1 MPTAD
6 WNSRARDNK
15 ERQQQTASVSSALV
29 SKRFVFLQNLRTYLS
44 TNDRIN
50 AFLKLTDIPRNK
62 TLYPIKPS
70 LPPAALAG
78 EVQRTSSP
86 ALSTSS
92 TVDEGTRSSSPVL
105 PPIPQPTF
113 NGHIVDL
120 ITRTPP
126 PVITT
131 EQSSY
136 YTASWGSPYRK
147 SPTSRLLLH
156 DHVQTPL
163 SEASSDSP
171 IHHLEFHTPFLRP
184 APTIG
189 NLNPEQ
195 EVVAQEGAISAA
207 VLANRARRGKTG
219 LTEDWIRKHTG
230 GESAERNH
238 WLSDADSSGDSSGS
252 GSISDP
258 FNWALSEEHDI
269 QTPTVETYMEAKFA
283 EALRNG
289 HRRQLTATT
298 LRQEDFDMASESS
311 INMAMSLEEV
321 DMASNNE
328 KDNEPPSPISRERC
342 SDTPASVLGSPSS
355 ARLELATT
363 LPQRIKKKI
372 AWKGK
377 NILVLFPPPFDAEGN
392 ATSKLPMREKDVK
405 EMLRKWE
412 LIGHNT
418 RGFDLVPG
426 LAIDEE
432 AAPGQSRLS
441 WPSEE
446 DICAERLTKCIRV
459 QIPDKREW
467 DIYVLELQE
476 AKLRALGVS
485 LGDDDLAPP
494 NQAAFPS
501 LIRQTSY
508 QYPSLPFSPPIP
520 SSSAGSGH
528 AHPNSFSPI
537 FMSGTGFTA
546 NQGSNTGSN
555 SPLMINAP
563 INGLIHGK
571 YNSRHSISFSSN
583 EHPFGS
589 PFQYPQQS
597 PMIWSPGQKFH
608 QQGSNARG
616 RSPSLHNIGSIM
628 SPVSPFPQDS
638 YFPQNTDNSLQSQQR
653 QNLLPSQTSQQQLQ
667 ITSSQTSP
675 RLQEVKEREDEDD
688 LLIQDHQSKTPESS
702 MQCSNAIT
710 GLKEEVDEAE
720 YHLEEQIQRELEH
733 EDYSPHS
740 LKGDVPKLSSST
752 AHVRHSS
759 LISGGLAASKYATE
773 LPEEGPVLHH
783 PQPYSRGH
791 TLSQV
796 TFQDKVENPN
806 ESKDLKQSG
815 VTRKQDDLP
824 DICSSNLETPTLKA
838 LTTSGH
844 SQKLSLSNNPWIRES
859 RDVGAD
865 QSHQT
870 RGRSKTLASKLNVT
884 AKEFT
889 FNPSS
894 SFTPLSALPL
904 PIKPYQN
911 RPFIPNKFLPYMNNI
926 LPSGGVPPIQA
937 SPKAIPNSCDI
948 PRRQFDLTA
957 PTFNPRNN
965 EFNFSTIMPN
975 SIPCFNPSITYTN
988 QSSNHPP
995 ISARVDADSKAI
1007 FSNIDLSGLENS
1019 KPIKKSRAIPIV
1031 RPSGSNP
1038 RALEDEV
1045 VEGVDGRITQ
1055 GEGRVKR
1062 VRGNKSDQNSVPLF
1076 ASLDN
1081 QHKDVETNQASQ
1093 DNLVVPNSPKNTDL
1107 PVNASQKDEIGHQ
1120 LQPRDISF
1128 ELKLSNNDLC
1138 QLPPMEENIS
1148 NLRTTLPEELKIY
1161 KTDDLIQEHREKSEV
1176 EEHEYTEEPLLN
1188 KDHQQKISPS
1198 PEKAQALHLNSTPK
1212 SPVLEKTSKQN
1223 PVKEESLSSTMP
1235 RIPSLT
1241 HHTSLL
1247 PHLPP
1252 LPKLVGLSGSRFAKC
1267 STPSDEAN
1275 MEKNN
1280 VTLDKIASPSK
1291 LLVPQSDEIQKNL
1304 SSGEEKLSHDEKS
1317 HGKIVNYSE
1326 APYKDTDI
1334 LVDHNRDQ
1342 VAESFNPVKQ
1352 VESEVPKHHEP
1363 NRVRCIKVPDL
1374 DSSPPVRPSSNHS
1387 FRSAAPSP
1395 SPTLRRNSQPKKKG
1409 FQNLQNS
1416 EMTISPTSHP
1426 AQIEDNLPISEWDC
1440 TLSEVDKTSRHAR
1453 APLLKKHIYQVV
1465 GSALSEKLGPLER
1478 TLENIQVSISVI
1490 NPSNPRDY
1498 KSNSVARSDADD
1510 EDEVVGSPKPSFCSR
1525 RDKKLDQMKSIIQE
1539 ALAASNVFK
1548 YQRDSIDKNIAS
1560 EGLPLI
1566 LDELKHQFSKSSL
1579 FNCNIEDF
1587 REMLQESVQ
1596 QMIPVVHQ
1604 GMIGDGKSSNNLQNK
1619 SKVAKLEE
1627 KLQLVD
1633 REHKSL
1639 MTVMKDQASRA
1650 ETRLEE
1656 EMQNRRIAEDHLSDI
1671 QRQLRISSEEER
1683 RLRTLLDQRET
1694 KIREILD
1701 ESDSK
1706 VRLTEEKYNQSIMRI
1721 AAVESA
1727 HNQVKKNESD
1737 LLDRLHLTEADLS
1750 ISRQETQ
1757 RWQLEA
1763 ERALAAV
1770 CRQSEDAEQAN
1781 EKNKELYRKIEALKI
1796 QSEESIRIR
1805 EVMRGKLIDL
1815 QEDMAHVAGQISDEN
1830 TRHTKKEQ
1838 ELIARQEVLDAR
1850 LQAEGRTRERL
1861 ETEIERLE
1869 RGEREALRA
1878 VNDCKKMEALVE
1890 ELKENLH
1897 LSQKDA
1903 MRYQRELED
1912 TKEAGLS
1919 QLERTRQYMQAEIDV
1934 AKSQSEIMQKSLEN
1948 QMSILRADVDHT
1960 KLEADTARERS
1971 EMLIEEAEMT
1981 KKSLVSSLELKL
1993 IETVEDLKTQHDRQL
2008 QNTLENAQR
2017 HEQHLL
2023 DRLSLS
2029 SAKTEHLQDR
2039 IAHLEEKL
2047 EIANTAATAA
2057 ASAAKIARSKSN
2069 ASPHPQASVYSS
2081 QLVSTPDTQRPEKI
2095 SPQALRESIISLQE
2109 QLQERESTIESL
2121 TSVLSS
2127 VDPDAAAKISKRDDE
2142 IMWLRELLAVR
2153 MSDLTDI
2160 VQSLEQD
2167 QWDVQRVKDAA
2178 IRLRTNLQMQE
2189 QELERAMNGGSALNL
2204 PNIAS
2209 LMDAAS
2215 PRVAQAV
2222 GPLAAAWGN
2231 WRKSKAEKA
2240 PSKNKSSTISLT
2252 KDVGAISGSSTPLVP
2267 NRQDSQS
2274 YQNPTAFSST
2284 GQRFTP
2290 AQLANRPRVPIR
2302 GMPPKKIG
2310 VSDGLRIK
2318 NDSEM
2323 SSRSLETSPMLKKSS
2338 YDQDATEEEFSDA
2351 GFFDDDGS
2359 AE

>member
-1 MPTAD
+1 
-6 WNSRARDNK
+6 
-15 ERQQQTASVSSALV
+15 
-29 SKRFVFLQNLRTYLS
+29 
-44 TNDRIN
+44 
-50 AFLKLTDIPRNK
+50 
-62 TLYPIKPS
+62 
-70 LPPAALAG
+70 
-78 EVQRTSSP
+78 
-86 ALSTSS
+86 
-92 TVDEGTRSSSPVL
+92 
-105 PPIPQPTF
+105 
-113 NGHIVDL
+113 
-120 ITRTPP
+120 
-126 PVITT
+126 
-131 EQSSY
+131 
-136 YTASWGSPYRK
+136 
-147 SPTSRLLLH
+147 
-156 DHVQTPL
+156 
-163 SEASSDSP
+163 
-171 IHHLEFHTPFLRP
+171 
-184 APTIG
+184 
-189 NLNPEQ
+189 
-195 EVVAQEGAISAA
+195 
-207 VLANRARRGKTG
+207 
-219 LTEDWIRKHTG
+219 
-230 GESAERNH
+230 
-238 WLSDADSSGDSSGS
+238 
-252 GSISDP
+252 
-258 FNWALSEEHDI
+258 
-269 QTPTVETYMEAKFA
+269 MEAKFV

-298 LRQEDFDMASESS
+298 LRQEDFDPASESS
-311 INMAMSLEEV
+311 INMAMSLEEAE
-321 DMASNNE
+321 MTSTNE
-328 KDNEPPSPISRERC
+328 KDNQPPSPISRDRR
-342 SDTPASVLGSPSS
+342 SDTPASLLESPSS
-355 ARLELATT
+355 TRLALATT
-363 LPQRIKKKI
+363 LPQRVKKKI

-377 NILVLFPPPFDAEGN
+377 NILVLLPPPCDAEGN
-392 ATSKLPMREKDVK
+392 STSKLPMSEKDVQ

-418 RGFDLVPG
+418 RGFDLVLG
-426 LAIDEE
+426 LAIGEE
-432 AAPGQSRLS
+432 SAPGQSRSS

-446 DICAERLTKCIRV
+446 DMCAERLTKCIRV

-467 DIYVLELQE
+467 DIYVQELQE

-501 LIRQTSY
+501 LSRQTSY

-537 FMSGTGFTA
+537 FMPGTGFTA

-563 INGLIHGK
+563 INGLIQGK
-571 YNSRHSISFSSN
+571 YNSRHSISFSAN

-616 RSPSLHNIGSIM
+616 RSPSLHNIGSVM

-638 YFPQNTDNSLQSQQR
+638 YFPQNVDNSLYNQQR
-653 QNLLPSQTSQQQLQ
+653 QNLHPSQTSQQQLQ
-667 ITSSQTSP
+667 ITSSQASP
-675 RLQEVKEREDEDD
+675 RLQELKEREDEDD
-688 LLIQDHQSKTPESS
+688 LLIQYHPSKTPESS
-702 MQCSNAIT
+702 TQCPNAVT
-710 GLKEEVDEAE
+710 GLKEDVDEAE

-759 LISGGLAASKYATE
+759 LITGGLAASRYATE

-815 VTRKQDDLP
+815 GTRKQDDLP

-859 RDVGAD
+859 RDVGVD

-894 SFTPLSALPL
+894 SFTPMSALPSS
-904 PIKPYQN
+904 IKPHQN
-911 RPFIPNKFLPYMNNI
+911 RPFIPNKFSPYMNNI
-926 LPSGGVPPIQA
+926 LPPGGVPPIQA
-937 SPKAIPNSCDI
+937 SPRAIPNSCAI
-948 PRRQFDLTA
+948 PRGQLDLTV

-975 SIPCFNPSITYTN
+975 SIPSFNPSITYTN

-995 ISARVDADSKAI
+995 VSAVVDVDSKAI
-1007 FSNIDLSGLENS
+1007 FSNIDLSGLENT

-1031 RPSGSNP
+1031 RPGGSNP
-1038 RALEDEV
+1038 RAVEDEV

-1062 VRGNKSDQNSVPLF
+1062 VRGSRNDQNSVPLF
-1076 ASLDN
+1076 APLDN
-1081 QHKDVETNQASQ
+1081 QHKDAETNRASQ
-1093 DNLVVPNSPKNTDL
+1093 DNLVVPNSEKNMEL
-1107 PVNASQKDEIGHQ
+1107 PINASQKDEIEDQ
-1120 LQPRDISF
+1120 LQPKVVSV
-1128 ELKLSNNDLC
+1128 ELKVSNNDLC
-1138 QLPPMEENIS
+1138 QLPPEEEDTS
-1148 NLRTTLPEELKIY
+1148 NLSTTLPEELRIS
-1161 KTDDLIQEHREKSEV
+1161 KTDDIIQEHREKSEV
-1176 EEHEYTEEPLLN
+1176 EEPQYIEELLLN
-1188 KDHQQKISPS
+1188 KDQQNITPL
-1198 PEKAQALHLNSTPK
+1198 PEKAQLFHLNSTPK
-1212 SPVLEKTSKQN
+1212 SSVLKKTSKQS
-1223 PVKEESLSSTMP
+1223 PVADELPASIMP

-1275 MEKNN
+1275 TEKNN
-1280 VTLDKIASPSK
+1280 VATNKIGSPSK
-1291 LLVPQSDEIQKNL
+1291 FLVSQINDIQKNL
-1304 SSGEEKLSHDEKS
+1304 SSGEEKPSHDEKS

-1326 APYKDTDI
+1326 APYNDIDTV
-1334 LVDHNRDQ
+1334 VDHNGDQ

-1352 VESEVPKHHEP
+1352 VESEAPKHHEP

-1395 SPTLRRNSQPKKKG
+1395 SPTLKRNSQPQKKCS
-1409 FQNLQNS
+1409 QNLQNS
-1416 EMTISPTSHP
+1416 EMNISPTSRP
-1426 AQIEDNLPISEWDC
+1426 AQIEDNLLVSEWDC
-1440 TLSEVDKTSRHAR
+1440 ALSEVDNASRHAR
-1453 APLLKKHIYQVV
+1453 VQLLKNHIYQVV

-1478 TLENIQVSISVI
+1478 TLEDIQVSISVI
-1490 NPSNPRDY
+1490 NSSNPRDN

-1510 EDEVVGSPKPSFCSR
+1510 EDEVVGDPKPSFCSR
-1525 RDKKLDQMKSIIQE
+1525 RDKKLDQMKAIIQE
-1539 ALAASNVFK
+1539 ALATSNVFK
-1548 YQRDSIDKNIAS
+1548 YQGNLIDKNVVS
-1560 EGLPLI
+1560 ESLLQV
-1566 LDELKHQFSKSSL
+1566 LDELKHQFSQSSL
-1579 FNCNIEDF
+1579 FYCNIEDF
-1587 REMLQESVQ
+1587 KEMLQESVQ

-1604 GMIGDGKSSNNLQNK
+1604 TMIGDGKSSDNLQTK
-1619 SKVAKLEE
+1619 STVAKLEE

-1633 REHKSL
+1633 REHKAR

-1650 ETRLEE
+1650 ENRLEE

-1706 VRLTEEKYNQSIMRI
+1706 VRLTEEKYNQSVMRI
-1721 AAVESA
+1721 AAVESS

-1770 CRQSEDAEQAN
+1770 CRQSEDAEKAN
-1781 EKNKELYRKIEALKI
+1781 EKNKELCRKIEALKI
-1796 QSEESIRIR
+1796 QSE
-1805 EVMRGKLIDL
+1805 
-1815 QEDMAHVAGQISDEN
+1815 EDMAHVAGQISDEN

-1838 ELIARQEVLDAR
+1838 ELIVRQEVLDAR

-1878 VNDCKKMEALVE
+1878 VNDCKKMEILVE

-1897 LSQKDA
+1897 VSQKDA

-1912 TKEAGLS
+1912 TKETGLS
-1919 QLERTRQYMQAEIDV
+1919 QLERTRQYMQAEIDA
-1934 AKSQSEIMQKSLEN
+1934 AKSQSETMQKLLEN
-1948 QMSILRADVDHT
+1948 QMSILRADIDHT

-2069 ASPHPQASVYSS
+2069 ASPHPQASVCSS
-2081 QLVSTPDTQRPEKI
+2081 QPVSTPDTQRPEKI

-2167 QWDVQRVKDAA
+2167 HWDVQRVKDAA

-2267 NRQDSQS
+2267 NRQDPQS

-2302 GMPPKKIG
+2302 GMPPKRIG

-2323 SSRSLETSPMLKKSS
+2323 SSRSLEASPMLKKSS